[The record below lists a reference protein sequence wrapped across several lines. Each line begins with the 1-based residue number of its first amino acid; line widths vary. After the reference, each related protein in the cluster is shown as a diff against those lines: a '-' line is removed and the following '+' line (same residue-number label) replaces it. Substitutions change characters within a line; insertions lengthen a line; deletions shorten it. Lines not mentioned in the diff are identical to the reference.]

1 MTWVRIRDL
10 GPLAVSQHRGAGVP
24 WPWDES
30 VGALLS
36 AMTARVGRPVAERA
50 PATPAELADA

>member
-1 MTWVRIRDL
+1 VRIRDL